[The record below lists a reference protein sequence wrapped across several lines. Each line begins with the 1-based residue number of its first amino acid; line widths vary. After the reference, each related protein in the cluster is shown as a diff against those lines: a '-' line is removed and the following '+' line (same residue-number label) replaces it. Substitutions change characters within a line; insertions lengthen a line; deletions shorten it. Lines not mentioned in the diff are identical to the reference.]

1 MILGK
6 AVSKNLWG
14 HLLTSSSLQIKLLTP
29 FLPGTHDCVD
39 NAEVGNVDLGLED
52 EEFEDQGEGEDEEVD
67 ENTVLEDDL
76 IQFEEEDLIKL
87 EELFEDIKKSPTEAP
102 HLIAEST
109 EMQLLTSR
117 CNKNKNKLKEKSR
130 TTKFWLQY
138 LDYIN
143 ILKIFVRAE
152 RTGN

>member
-6 AVSKNLWG
+6 VVSRNLWG

-29 FLPGTHDCVD
+29 FLPGTHDRVD

-52 EEFEDQGEGEDEEVD
+52 EEFEDQEGGKDEEVD
-67 ENTVLEDDL
+67 ENTILEDDL

-117 CNKNKNKLKEKSR
+117 YNKNKNKLKEKS
-130 TTKFWLQY
+130 
-138 LDYIN
+138 
-143 ILKIFVRAE
+143 
-152 RTGN
+152 

>member
-6 AVSKNLWG
+6 VVSRNLWG

-29 FLPGTHDCVD
+29 FLPGTHDRVD
-39 NAEVGNVDLGLED
+39 NAEAGNVDLGLED
-52 EEFEDQGEGEDEEVD
+52 EEFEDQEEGEDEEVD
-67 ENTVLEDDL
+67 ENTILEDDL

-117 CNKNKNKLKEKSR
+117 YNKNKNKLKEKS
-130 TTKFWLQY
+130 
-138 LDYIN
+138 
-143 ILKIFVRAE
+143 
-152 RTGN
+152 

>member
-6 AVSKNLWG
+6 AVSRNLWG

-29 FLPGTHDCVD
+29 FLPGTHDRVD

-52 EEFEDQGEGEDEEVD
+52 EEFEDQEEGEDEEVD
-67 ENTVLEDDL
+67 ENTILEDDL

-87 EELFEDIKKSPTEAP
+87 ELFEDIKKSPTEAL

-109 EMQLLTSR
+109 EMQLLTFR
-117 CNKNKNKLKEKSR
+117 YNKNKNKLKEKS
-130 TTKFWLQY
+130 
-138 LDYIN
+138 
-143 ILKIFVRAE
+143 
-152 RTGN
+152 